1 MLDEQISRPPRTPE
15 GPPVVVAA
23 GDIDLAV
30 APSLRESLAELLDAG
45 HCDIVVDLIDATF
58 LDSVALGVLVGALEQ
73 CRQAGGDLHLV
84 VTDPRILRVLGITGL
99 ASTFTTH
106 SSRDELRRAARAGLP
121 GHLGQVSRQ

>member
-84 VTDPRILRVLGITGL
+84 VTDPRIPV
-99 ASTFTTH
+99 SYTH
-106 SSRDELRRAARAGLP
+106 LDVYKRQPRDGAAARSCSPKKA
-121 GHLGQVSRQ
+121 